1 MNTLDYIILFG
12 YLLGLLVMG
21 FCLRHQKSKEDY
33 FLGGRSIGWKP
44 LSLSIMATQLS
55 AISFVS
61 APAFVGLREGG
72 GLVWLT
78 YELALPLAMLF
89 LLWKVLPTLHK
100 SGVVSVYDF
109 LEKRFD
115 KSSRLIIS
123 LVFQISRSFAT
134 GIMIY
139 AISIIVQGTIGLA
152 FWESI
157 VLIGVITIIYSLQGG
172 MSAVVYGDALQMILI
187 ILGTMICF
195 GFGLYYAG
203 GFTEVLANVD
213 PARLNVL
220 NTTSNGFDGNSFG
233 LLPMLFGGFV
243 LYASYYGCD
252 QSEAQ
257 RSLSA
262 KNPSDLKKMI
272 MAAAFMRFPITV
284 LYCLTGLVIG
294 TFALNTPSFLEQI
307 PAENPDWMMPIFIIN
322 YLPNGIIGFLLV
334 AILAA
339 AMSSLSSAVNSL
351 SAVSLE
357 DYCRLTGKQ
366 LSTSQYLTGARV
378 TGMFWGCV
386 TLGFSFFAGDIA
398 PTVIEAINKIGSVF
412 YGPILGCFVLAVYS
426 KSIQAL
432 HVNIGIASGVITN
445 IVLWLFFDNIF
456 WFWWNVF
463 GFVITVGISYLL
475 MRIISVAAQKSSGSG
490 NASNYVDTQTLLTRK
505 NVISLLGWFVLI
517 TSTCV
522 VITLGM

>member
-1 MNTLDYIILFG
+1 MNAFDYTILVA
-12 YLLGLLVMG
+12 YLAGLLAMG
-21 FCLRHQKSKEDY
+21 FYLRHQKSKEDY
-33 FLGGRSIGWKP
+33 FLGGRTIGWKP

-72 GLVWLT
+72 GLIWLS

-89 LLWKVLPTLHK
+89 LLWKILPTLHK
-100 SGVVSVYDF
+100 SGVISVYDF
-109 LEKRFD
+109 LERRFD

-123 LVFQISRSFAT
+123 FVFQISRSFAT

-157 VLIGVITIIYSLQGG
+157 VLIGLVTIVYSLQGG

-187 ILGTMICF
+187 VIGTIICL

-203 GFTEVLANVD
+203 GFSEVMSNVD
-213 PARLNVL
+213 PARLSVI
-220 NTTSNGFDGNSFG
+220 NTTSNGFDGQGFG

-243 LYASYYGCD
+243 LYAAYYGCD

-262 KNPSDLKKMI
+262 RNQTDLKKMI
-272 MAAAFMRFPITV
+272 MTAAFLRFPITL
-284 LYCLTGLVIG
+284 LYCSTGLVIG
-294 TFALNTPSFLEQI
+294 TLALNTPSFMSQI
-307 PAENPDWMMPIFIIN
+307 PADNPDWMMPVFIIN
-322 YLPNGIIGFLLV
+322 FLPNGIIGVLLV

-339 AMSSLSSAVNSL
+339 AMSSLSSAINSL

-366 LSTSQYLTGARV
+366 LSETQYLSGAKLTGI
-378 TGMFWGCV
+378 FWGSV
-386 TLGFSFFAGDIA
+386 TLGFSFYAGDIA

-412 YGPILGCFVLAVYS
+412 YGPILGCFVLGVYS
-426 KSIQAL
+426 KSIRAV
-432 HVNIGIASGVITN
+432 HVNLGIGCGVLVN
-445 IVLWLFFDNIF
+445 IILWLFFENVF
-456 WFWWNVF
+456 WFWWNAI
-463 GFVITVGISYLL
+463 GFATTILVSYIVKQFLKGEKTTNT
-475 MRIISVAAQKSSGSG
+475 IEAKTS
-490 NASNYVDTQTLLTRK
+490 LTRD
-505 NVISLLGWFVLI
+505 NVMAFISWFLLI
-517 TSTCV
+517 TIFCAS
-522 VITLGM
+522 ITLVM